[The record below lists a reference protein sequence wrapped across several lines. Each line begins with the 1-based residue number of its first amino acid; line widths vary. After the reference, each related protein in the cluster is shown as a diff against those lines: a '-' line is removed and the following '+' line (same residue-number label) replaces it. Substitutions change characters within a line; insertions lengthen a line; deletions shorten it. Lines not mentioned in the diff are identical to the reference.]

1 MRVSAAGD
9 MRVQGV
15 NGWNVLGYSI
25 GTPVLYS
32 CQDITDSGTGS
43 ANYKLITPVIQTDIL
58 RGCVADQISIE
69 DDVIISGNTHITSN
83 SITLGFTSE
92 FSPVAVSQNTSA
104 ALRYAQLRDGII
116 TGLTIA
122 SGVHYTLPLGS
133 SMGSNMEW
141 LGNGTSSQYGQSLQW
156 SIINTSSTTGN
167 INIVDS
173 VGQSYVGNKVL
184 TDVQAMGF

>member
-1 MRVSAAGD
+1 M
-9 MRVQGV
+9 
-15 NGWNVLGYSI
+15 
-25 GTPVLYS
+25 
-32 CQDITDSGTGS
+32 
-43 ANYKLITPVIQTDIL
+43 
-58 RGCVADQISIE
+58 
-69 DDVIISGNTHITSN
+69 
-83 SITLGFTSE
+83 
-92 FSPVAVSQNTSA
+92 SQNTSA

-184 TDVQAMGF
+184 TTSASYRFLTIHIALNSCITYRISN